1 MLTKPKEA
9 IRNTDYLNNTQTN
22 EYSHKEISEQVERN
36 LNKERSSNLE
46 ILRIISMLMIV
57 MHHYAL
63 YSGFVWENGVT
74 VNRIIVNFFQ
84 MFGKLGA
91 ITFIIISGYFYD
103 KTKFKLKKF
112 IMLLIQVWTFS
123 IIGLGIGII
132 INSDK
137 INLVNIIKSIFP
149 TSFSLYWFATCYILM
164 YIFIPFLRKII
175 ENISKRDFKI
185 LLTIMVGIWFIYGN
199 IPGIETYS
207 NNLIL
212 FITIYL
218 IGGYIKKYNVNFLN
232 NKKRIASVIIII
244 TIMNLIMIIMEL
256 LSTKITLLSG
266 KISFFNGQSSPFILI
281 LAILLLVIFKNIDIK
296 NTETINKIASTTF
309 GIYLVHEN
317 LFLRDIIW
325 KQIVRGSEFTNSP
338 LLIINAILGVIG
350 VFIISMIIY
359 VIIEKLII
367 NNLVKI
373 LSKIYYKVKET
384 NLYIQA
390 ENKLVN
396 YYNN

>member
-1 MLTKPKEA
+1 MSIHSFNYMGIPV
-9 IRNTDYLNNTQTN
+9 
-22 EYSHKEISEQVERN
+22 EY
-36 LNKERSSNLE
+36 
-46 ILRIISMLMIV
+46 
-57 MHHYAL
+57 
-63 YSGFVWENGVT
+63 
-74 VNRIIVNFFQ
+74 
-84 MFGKLGA
+84 
-91 ITFIIISGYFYD
+91 
-103 KTKFKLKKF
+103 
-112 IMLLIQVWTFS
+112 
-123 IIGLGIGII
+123 
-132 INSDK
+132 
-137 INLVNIIKSIFP
+137 
-149 TSFSLYWFATCYILM
+149 
-164 YIFIPFLRKII
+164 
-175 ENISKRDFKI
+175 
-185 LLTIMVGIWFIYGN
+185 
-199 IPGIETYS
+199 
-207 NNLIL
+207 NLIR
-212 FITIYL
+212 
-218 IGGYIKKYNVNFLN
+218 KKV
-232 NKKRIASVIIII
+232 
-244 TIMNLIMIIMEL
+244 
-256 LSTKITLLSG
+256 
-266 KISFFNGQSSPFILI
+266 
-281 LAILLLVIFKNIDIK
+281 KNIDIK